1 MVQVKLLNATQ
12 DYIIIEYL
20 TNGITIS
27 VKINNDAPVQDMIIK
42 GYNEIKPHID
52 IECKRLGITD
62 IDHTLPIIDDEIVS
76 IEILGIENINFTEGQ
91 QAIEKHFRCR
101 GITLYGKIVDLTEEA
116 EFTPS
121 NPIIISPSI
130 NQLFTITAKYNDLE
144 VSKNFN
150 VYYKSLAEIEI
161 EKENSRINQE
171 NLKEQQ
177 FIENKNNELN
187 IIKKQL
193 DDSDYRPL
201 KFIDESYTAEEYEP
215 YRLERIT
222 LREKYN
228 LIESCT
234 TQEELDE
241 LI

>member
-1 MVQVKLLNATQ
+1 MFL
-12 DYIIIEYL
+12 
-20 TNGITIS
+20 
-27 VKINNDAPVQDMIIK
+27 
-42 GYNEIKPHID
+42 
-52 IECKRLGITD
+52 
-62 IDHTLPIIDDEIVS
+62 
-76 IEILGIENINFTEGQ
+76 INFTEGQ

-130 NQLFTITAKYNDLE
+130 TQPFTITAKYNDLE

-193 DDSDYRPL
+193 DDSDYRTL
-201 KFIDESYTAEEYEP
+201 KFVDKSYTAEEYEP